1 MHLERHERDSS
12 TWQKVEAYINERLDA
27 LRTNNDADLDPIQTA
42 LVRGRIRELKALVD
56 QSKDD
61 QPLVTMDE

>member
-1 MHLERHERDSS
+1 MRLERHERDSS

>member
-1 MHLERHERDSS
+1 MRLERHERDSS

-56 QSKDD
+56 QSQDD